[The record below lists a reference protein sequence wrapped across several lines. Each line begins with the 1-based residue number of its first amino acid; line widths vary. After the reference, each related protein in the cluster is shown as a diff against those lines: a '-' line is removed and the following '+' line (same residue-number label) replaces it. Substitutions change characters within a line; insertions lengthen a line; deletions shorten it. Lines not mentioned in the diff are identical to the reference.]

1 MAVRKR
7 TWTKPNG
14 ETGEAWVVDYKSSGK
29 RHLKTFPTR
38 KEAVAFSNKAE
49 VEISEGRHVA
59 DSVSITVAEAA
70 AIWIKAVELGRGDNP
85 LARSGTL
92 RPYRSESQA
101 PHSPSNGK
109 AETKSA
115 NASQCCHV
123 PRPSSSQAIARDGEE
138 GSNII

>member
-14 ETGEAWVVDYKSSGK
+14 ETGEAWVVDYKSNGK

-38 KEAVAFSNKAE
+38 KEAVAFSNKAG

-85 LARSGTL
+85 PAESGTL
-92 RPYRSESQA
+92 RPYRSQSQA
-101 PHSPSNGK
+101 PHPPSNRQ
-109 AETKSA
+109 AEDSI
-115 NASQCCHV
+115 S
-123 PRPSSSQAIARDGEE
+123 
-138 GSNII
+138 